1 MDEIYA
7 LHPFRAF
14 SGRYNRMMV
23 GYRMRE
29 EPFKLKWAQED
40 VELKIRHISDP
51 VSRRRTRAAFD
62 YLMNNPNCSYKS
74 SSSCTAVT
82 CASCGFLSSFL
93 MNPSMALKLH
103 YGRTSTT
110 TTASASLFW
119 KGRKL
124 GRARKYLL
132 KPKSPLPSR
141 IMR

>member
-14 SGRYNRMMV
+14 SGRYNRMMF

-62 YLMNNPNCSYKS
+62 YLMNNPNCSYKKFILMHRS
-74 SSSCTAVT
+74 P
-82 CASCGFLSSFL
+82 CASRGFLSSFL

-103 YGRTSTT
+103 YGCTSTT

-132 KPKSPLPSR
+132 WPKSPLPSR